1 MRLLSFKESVLK
13 YQISTLLAPTPNLPV
28 FTVRRNDTHLLPK
41 LLLQVPCETG
51 MFTLVQKRVNSSGG
65 DVSSLGHA
73 LGDLGASRLSE
84 G

>member
-1 MRLLSFKESVLK
+1 
-13 YQISTLLAPTPNLPV
+13 
-28 FTVRRNDTHLLPK
+28 
-41 LLLQVPCETG
+41 

-65 DVSSLGHA
+65 DVASLGHT